1 MIARISRRVVARGD
15 KSGYHGSRFS
25 VTGVVLFQL
34 DLRPKC
40 RPPVDSEDRI
50 SEVVLRSIAVALISL

>member
-15 KSGYHGSRFS
+15 KSGYHGSHFS

-40 RPPVDSEDRI
+40 RPQLIPK
-50 SEVVLRSIAVALISL
+50 IASVKLCFGQSQ